1 MILKGKQYSVK
12 VYETTITDEDKFI
25 SFFDAN
31 HLLFKDRLIVVH
43 GSISSRIEEYL
54 ESKSLKYAINLTLPN
69 NRAKQIADNEIK
81 SRNKLEEEKKQLEEE
96 RQLFMQEQLTTLSER
111 LQNNLTVI
119 DEIVRSGRELNIDGD
134 LLLLNR
140 VNSGATLNIQGN
152 LIITQVVEGD
162 IRCHGNF
169 MMLNNSPKANII
181 FHDVQVDNDLLENKL
196 NRIEMIDDE
205 IVITPVLKKEI
216 NWVS

>member
-1 MILKGKQYSVK
+1 MD
-12 VYETTITDEDKFI
+12 DEERFI

-31 HLLFKDRLIVVH
+31 YLLFKDRLIVIH
-43 GSISSRIEEYL
+43 GTVSQRIEEYL
-54 ESKSLKYAINLTLPN
+54 QNKSLKYAINLALPN
-69 NRAKQIADNEIK
+69 SRAKQIVDSEIS
-81 SRNKLEEEKKQLEEE
+81 SRAILEEE
-96 RQLFMQEQLTTLSER
+96 RQKLDQERQLLMQEQLKTLSDR

-119 DEIVRSGRELNIDGD
+119 DDIVRSGKELNIEGD

-140 VNSGATLNIQGN
+140 VNSGATLNIKGN

-169 MMLNNSPKANII
+169 MMLYNSPKANII

-205 IVITPVLKKEI
+205 IVITPVFKKEI